1 MKRFILSAVVLC
13 GLLCQPTAAQNTDK
27 ASRLLTRLSESI
39 RSMENYEVAF
49 TVEADGQSIKGNYTV
64 SGDKYYLAVAGSEV
78 YCDGTTRY
86 EVNRSNKEVTVDAV
100 DHTSRNILTNPTR
113 AFDFI
118 GGDFVCSIISTRGD
132 TVTLQLTP
140 ADKHKAAIGTITVDV
155 NRQTALPR
163 SLGYDAD
170 GTVVKISI
178 SSIEPMQGMVDMSMF
193 TFDKNNYRGYEIIDF
208 R

>member
-13 GLLCQPTAAQNTDK
+13 GLLCQPAAAQNTDK